1 MIDIDSEQP
10 TFLDVYTVRLR
21 PRYEGDPV
29 VMEVKAQDQASAL
42 QLAELRL
49 DGDPDQYYPPEI
61 EIPGARP

>member
-10 TFLDVYTVRLR
+10 TCLDVYTVRLR

-29 VMEVKAQDQASAL
+29 VMEIRAQDQSCAL

-49 DGDPDQYYPPEI
+49 DDDPAEYYPPEI
-61 EIPGARP
+61 EMQGARP